1 MINWKQKLTS
11 RKFWAAIASF
21 VALLIVATGGT
32 QNQAAQITAII
43 MAGATVAAYIVGE
56 GLVDSASAG
65 ATTINN
71 NFSGGTKVEGISTP
85 IGTDTVQATQGTI
98 SGIGDKVTAKTDK
111 VADAAAK
118 A

>member
-43 MAGATVAAYIVGE
+43 MAGAMVAAYIVGE

-71 NFSGGTKVEGISTP
+71 NFSGGEKVISTP
-85 IGTDTVQATQGTI
+85 TGTQPTQPENTGAAQATQT
-98 SGIGDKVTAKTDK
+98 KQVTAELSDK
-111 VADAAAK
+111 EVAVK

>member
-65 ATTINN
+65 APIVVNGDAEADGIN
-71 NFSGGTKVEGISTP
+71 VPASTQ
-85 IGTDTVQATQGTI
+85 VTQPDSTC
-98 SGIGDKVTAKTDK
+98 
-111 VADAAAK
+111 AANT
-118 A
+118 

>member
-65 ATTINN
+65 AAIINN
-71 NFSGGTKVEGISTP
+71 NFPDGAKVEGISTP
-85 IGTDTVQATQGTI
+85 IGTGAVQAAQEAISGTDGKVTAETGKTVQA
-98 SGIGDKVTAKTDK
+98 
-111 VADAAAK
+111 AK